1 MNRLLPLWMTLVA
14 VSLAGCSDKYVLRQS
29 SVSAKGDLNKM
40 DANWLSGREGNE
52 ATEAETV
59 YNTSYKIT
67 DVHYAAVS
75 PAAPPVTTGETT
87 AIAVNTNGIYIED
100 GVRSDAFDAQ
110 RVNKIKVLEFGSGA
124 ALTSTENPDVSNP
137 WATRLAG
144 GEGTQEL
151 SERRFNSVKDVGN
164 DSILAWGRWTDPR
177 FISSGTVQ
185 AGCCSENN
193 AAHYVFG
200 AATPNANIPASG
212 TATFNLIG
220 ATSPT
225 LDGGVNPPGTLS
237 NTSQVGVVWG
247 GPSTDTKIGI
257 TLQGSFTGQVN
268 NAVVNFSASTAGG
281 AADPLNGGLAY
292 NPASRSF
299 GGAITNGTVSG
310 FIAGAQATHV
320 GLTYQA
326 VVAAPPGTFN
336 GAAFNGMASGAA
348 AFKR

>member
-1 MNRLLPLWMTLVA
+1 MNRLLPLWMALVA
-14 VSLAGCSDKYVLRQS
+14 ISLAGCSDKYVLRQS

-40 DANWLSGREGNE
+40 EANWLSQREGDE
-52 ATEAETV
+52 ASDAQTI
-59 YNTSYKIT
+59 YNTSYRIT

-75 PAAPPVTTGETT
+75 PAAPPATSGETT

-100 GVRSDAFDAQ
+100 GVSSNTFPQ
-110 RVNKIKVLEFGSGA
+110 RVNKIKVLEFDSGV
-124 ALTSTENPDVSNP
+124 ALTSTENPDPATP
-137 WATRLAG
+137 WATQLAVG
-144 GEGTQEL
+144 QGNDAL
-151 SERRFNSVKDVGN
+151 SARRFNSVKDVGN
-164 DSILAWGRWTDPR
+164 DSILGWGRWTDPN
-177 FISSGTVQ
+177 FISAGAVQ

-225 LDGGVNPPGTLS
+225 LDGGVNPPGRLS

-247 GPSTDTKIGI
+247 GASADTKIGI
-257 TLQGSFTGQVN
+257 TLQGSFTGQLN
-268 NAVVNFSASTAGG
+268 NAVVNFSAGTAGG

-299 GGAITNGTVSG
+299 GGAITSGTVSG